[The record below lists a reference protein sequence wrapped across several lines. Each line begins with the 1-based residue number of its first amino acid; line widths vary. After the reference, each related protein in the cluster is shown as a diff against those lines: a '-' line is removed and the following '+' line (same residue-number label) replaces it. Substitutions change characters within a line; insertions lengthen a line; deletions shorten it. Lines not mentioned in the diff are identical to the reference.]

1 MANHLHVGATFLR
14 LGRAGLA
21 EEEAM
26 KSQLG
31 EPRHAGHLVRVPVVN
46 YPGVDVFFQL
56 TKNGEIRSMLRKV
69 GEGPRPLDL
78 NTAALEF
85 ETQHHAQLNE
95 MLQAAQ
101 AGNFRAAEG
110 GVSWRLLDAA
120 THEVQASALF
130 VAWDNPEP
138 DPEQLRA
145 YEMSEDEARARAK
158 QEFEAL
164 PEATRRRLFEIAA
177 SSVG

>member
-1 MANHLHVGATFLR
+1 
-14 LGRAGLA
+14 
-21 EEEAM
+21 M
-26 KSQLG
+26 KSELG
-31 EPRHAGHLVRVPVVN
+31 EPRHSGHLVRVPVVN
-46 YPGVDVFFQL
+46 YPGVDVYFQL
-56 TKNGEIRSMLRKV
+56 TKNGELRSMVRKV

-78 NTAALEF
+78 NIAALEF
-85 ETQHHAQLNE
+85 ETHHHALLLE

-120 THEVQASALF
+120 THEVQARALF

-145 YEMSEDEARARAK
+145 YAMTEDDARARAK